1 MAQNFENPAAGMA
14 AEHSFQE
21 ESPRRTVIIVVAI
34 IAALVIGGLFYFL
47 LRKTVVET
55 APPRLDGAIRA
66 GAADFEKYRAQIP
79 LDEPYADQAKRAL
92 GDWVMTLH
100 TTARN
105 LTGKTVTGLEVW
117 GAVVDHDG
125 RPVKERTVVVIPSS
139 VPGRPTELA
148 PNKVINVS
156 ITLDRM
162 TDEDDRANIKMAV
175 TAFKFQ

>member
-1 MAQNFENPAAGMA
+1 
-14 AEHSFQE
+14 
-21 ESPRRTVIIVVAI
+21 IVVAI
-34 IAALVIGGLFYFL
+34 IAALFIGGLFYLL
-47 LRKTVVET
+47 LRKTVVNS
-55 APPRLDGAIRA
+55 APPRLEGAIRA
-66 GAADFEKYRAQIP
+66 GFPDFDKYRAQIP
-79 LDEPYADQAKRAL
+79 LDERYADQAKRAF

-117 GAVVDHDG
+117 GAVVDHQG
-125 RPVKERTVVVIPSS
+125 HPVKERTVVVIPSG

-148 PNKVINVS
+148 PNKTINVT

-162 TDEDDRANIKMAV
+162 TDEDDRANIKMEV

>member
-1 MAQNFENPAAGMA
+1 
-14 AEHSFQE
+14 
-21 ESPRRTVIIVVAI
+21 
-34 IAALVIGGLFYFL
+34 
-47 LRKTVVET
+47 
-55 APPRLDGAIRA
+55 
-66 GAADFEKYRAQIP
+66 
-79 LDEPYADQAKRAL
+79 
-92 GDWVMTLH
+92 
-100 TTARN
+100 
-105 LTGKTVTGLEVW
+105 LEVW